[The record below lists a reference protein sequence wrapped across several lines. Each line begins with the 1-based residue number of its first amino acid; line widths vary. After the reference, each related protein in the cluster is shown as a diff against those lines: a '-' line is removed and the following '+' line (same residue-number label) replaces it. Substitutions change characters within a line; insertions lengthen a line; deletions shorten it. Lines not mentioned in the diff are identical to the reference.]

1 MTDVIKQVS
10 MNKDLII
17 IVLLLCIIFIAFYD
31 KIIPIII
38 QFNFDYINNLVMFI
52 PITLLTIFILLSIFS
67 KFKIFSKDALFRF
80 NHTFVNNNK
89 YNTIINKHIDKYRQ
103 KIMNIT
109 VLHNKELLKI
119 SKLKEKLANNQQYF
133 MDIKTIMNNLKLH
146 CNKVSNSH
154 NDKLN
159 IYTDKV
165 NQHINKMSDKASKIW
180 NTY

>member
-89 YNTIINKHIDKYRQ
+89 YNTIINKHI
-103 KIMNIT
+103 
-109 VLHNKELLKI
+109 
-119 SKLKEKLANNQQYF
+119 
-133 MDIKTIMNNLKLH
+133 
-146 CNKVSNSH
+146 
-154 NDKLN
+154 
-159 IYTDKV
+159 
-165 NQHINKMSDKASKIW
+165 
-180 NTY
+180 